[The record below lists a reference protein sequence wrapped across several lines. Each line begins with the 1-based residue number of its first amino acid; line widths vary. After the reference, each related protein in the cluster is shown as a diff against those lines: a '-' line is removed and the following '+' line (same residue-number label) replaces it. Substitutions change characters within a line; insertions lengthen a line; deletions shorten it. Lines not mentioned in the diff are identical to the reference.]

1 MTWPVESAPSP
12 ALVGRQFAGWNPHR
26 GRLHNVAVVGET
38 LSRYRLV
45 AHLGSGAMGDVYRA
59 EDLRLRRTVALKV
72 VRAARDPEETSRR
85 LLAEA
90 RAGSAFTHPNIAVV
104 YEVDEVEHD
113 GGTLSFIAME
123 YVAGRTLAD
132 LAAQDPLPL
141 DTILDVGRQVA
152 DALAAAHAHGLVHR
166 DIKPSN
172 VMVTENGLVKVL
184 DFGVA
189 RRSAP
194 MDEMAPTQTVD
205 PLEGTAAGTLSYMSP
220 EQITGRSLDGRSDMF
235 SLGVVIYELLAGHRL
250 FEGTNAAQVLAAVLQ
265 NEAPPLRV
273 RLDDPRLPAVERV
286 VRRMLEKNPGN
297 RFDDLRAVGLALA
310 AVQRGEIAAGSRAE
324 TASPILAVTD
334 FRNISANAEDDW
346 LGTGISETV
355 TADLEG
361 FEGVTVVPRG
371 RVAELA
377 RTLERQG
384 GDQSDALWIR
394 VGRELGARWVL
405 TGSFQRVAD
414 AVRVTAYLLDA
425 ATAQAERTIKIDGR
439 MHEIFDLQDRLVR
452 DLADLLRAVIRPTG
466 AATLETGVVGAYE
479 AFSKGVLNL
488 RVESYE
494 SLDRAVMLFEQAVA
508 LDPGYARAHLELGVA
523 YTTKADY
530 LARGELRAHAV
541 TSLRRALELQ
551 PDSVRAWRELGS
563 VLIALG
569 QDHDGFDALRRALV
583 IDPADA
589 GALGAMGRALFIG
602 RAQFDE
608 AAAWYERA
616 LTANPQAGW
625 YALQLAHCAALLRD
639 FVRGEAAAS
648 RAIELQQAV
657 ASGQEGVLIVGGVD
671 AARTP
676 PCAART
682 ERRGHRRLHARDRLP
697 EWRRPRFTEPRDRRA
712 QRPARRRASFARGD
726 AQGPRAARRRD
737 RSLRSTRAPRFRR
750 ALHRYYAAAA
760 HALKGDADTAIAFL
774 ERAATARRAFTLER
788 ARIEPEFAALR
799 QDPRMQRL
807 LQTTG
812 QDQ

>member
-1 MTWPVESAPSP
+1 M
-12 ALVGRQFAGWNPHR
+12 
-26 GRLHNVAVVGET
+26 VGET

-59 EDLRLRRTVALKV
+59 EDQRLRRTVALKV

-113 GGTLSFIAME
+113 GATLSFIAME

-132 LAAQDPLPL
+132 LTSQGPLPL

-152 DALAAAHAHGLVHR
+152 DALAAAHAYGLVHR

-172 VMVTENGLVKVL
+172 IMVTDSGLAKVL

-189 RRSAP
+189 HWSAP
-194 MDEMAPTQTVD
+194 MVDTAATETVD
-205 PLEGTAAGTLSYMSP
+205 PLQGVAAGTLSYMSP
-220 EQITGRSLDGRSDMF
+220 EQSTGRPLDGRSDMF
-235 SLGVVIYELLAGHRL
+235 SLGVVLYELLAGHRL
-250 FEGTNAAQVLAAVLQ
+250 FEGANAPQVLEALLQ
-265 NEAPPLRV
+265 KEAPPLHV

-286 VRRMLEKNPGN
+286 VRRMLEKNPLN
-297 RFDDLRAVGLALA
+297 RFDDLEAVGLALA
-310 AVQRGEIAAGSRAE
+310 AAQRGDSLQGSRAG

-334 FRNISANAEDDW
+334 FLNISANPEDDW

-371 RVAELA
+371 RVSELA
-377 RTLERQG
+377 RTFERQG
-384 GDQSDALWIR
+384 SDSRDALWIR

-405 TGSFQRVAD
+405 TGSFQRAGD
-414 AVRVTAYLLDA
+414 AVRVTAQLLDA
-425 ATAQAERTIKIDGR
+425 ATALAERTIKVDGR
-439 MHEIFDLQDRLVR
+439 MQEIFALQDRLVR
-452 DLADLLRAVIRPTG
+452 DLAGLLRAVIRPTG

-488 RVESYE
+488 RAESYE
-494 SLDRAVMLFEQAVA
+494 SLDRAVMLFERAVD

-523 YTTKADY
+523 YATKADY

-563 VLIALG
+563 VLIATG
-569 QDHDGFDALRRALV
+569 QDGDGFDALRRALA
-583 IDPADA
+583 IDSADA

-608 AAAWYERA
+608 AASWYERA
-616 LTANPQAGW
+616 LAANPQAGW

-648 RAIELQQAV
+648 RAIELQHA
-657 ASGQEGVLIVGGVD
+657 ALSGQEGVLIVGASMRLGHLLALQGRTVEAV
-671 AARTP
+671 AAYMQELTFLNGIDHALRNRVIVELNVRLG
-676 PCAART
+676 AAHLSLGETRKGEALLDVAIEAF
-682 ERRGHRRLHARDRLP
+682 ERRARLGADEP
-697 EWRRPRFTEPRDRRA
+697 FT
-712 QRPARRRASFARGD
+712 
-726 AQGPRAARRRD
+726 
-737 RSLRSTRAPRFRR
+737 
-750 ALHRYYAAAA
+750 RYYAAAA
-760 HALKGDADTAIAFL
+760 HALRGDADTAIAFL
-774 ERAATARRAFTLER
+774 ERAATSRRAFTLER

-799 QDPRMQRL
+799 NDLRMQRL
-807 LQTTG
+807 LYASE
-812 QDQ
+812 

>member
-1 MTWPVESAPSP
+1 
-12 ALVGRQFAGWNPHR
+12 
-26 GRLHNVAVVGET
+26 
-38 LSRYRLV
+38 
-45 AHLGSGAMGDVYRA
+45 MGDVYRA
-59 EDLRLRRTVALKV
+59 EDQRLRRTVALKV
-72 VRAARDPEETSRR
+72 VRAARDPEETSSR

-104 YEVDEVEHD
+104 HEVDEVEHD
-113 GGTLSFIAME
+113 GATLSFIVME

-132 LAAQDPLPL
+132 LASQDPLPL

-152 DALAAAHAHGLVHR
+152 DALAAAHAYGLVHQ

-189 RRSAP
+189 RWSAP
-194 MDEMAPTQTVD
+194 MVDMAPTQTVD
-205 PLEGTAAGTLSYMSP
+205 PLQGAAAGTLSYMSP
-220 EQITGRSLDGRSDMF
+220 EQATGRPLEGRSDMF
-235 SLGVVIYELLAGHRL
+235 SLGVVMYELLAGHRL
-250 FEGTNAAQVLAAVLQ
+250 FEGPNAAQVL
-265 NEAPPLRV
+265 EALVQKDPPPLHV

-286 VRRMLEKNPGN
+286 VRRMLEKNPSS

-310 AVQRGEIAAGSRAE
+310 AAQRGETFQGLQAE
-324 TASPILAVTD
+324 TASPILAITD

-371 RVAELA
+371 RVSELA

-384 GDQSDALWIR
+384 GDQSALWIR

-405 TGSFQRVAD
+405 TGSFQRAAD
-414 AVRVTAYLLDA
+414 AVRVTAHLLDT
-425 ATAQAERTIKIDGR
+425 ATAHAERTIKVDGR
-439 MHEIFDLQDRLVR
+439 MQEIFVLQDRLVR

-488 RVESYE
+488 RAESYE
-494 SLDRAVMLFEQAVA
+494 SLDRAVMLFEHAVD
-508 LDPGYARAHLELGVA
+508 LDAGYARAHLELGVA
-523 YTTKADY
+523 YATKADY
-530 LARGELRAHAV
+530 LARGELRAQAV
-541 TSLRRALELQ
+541 RSLRRALELQ

-563 VLIALG
+563 VLMALG
-569 QDHDGFDALRRALV
+569 QDNDGFEALRRALA

-608 AAAWYERA
+608 AASWYERA
-616 LTANPQAGW
+616 LAANPKAGW
-625 YALQLAHCAALLRD
+625 YALQLSHCAALLRD
-639 FVRGEAAAS
+639 FVRGEAAAN
-648 RAIELQQAV
+648 RAIELQQA
-657 ASGQEGVLIVGGVD
+657 ALSGQEGVLIVGASMRLGHLRALQGRSAEAI
-671 AARTP
+671 AAYMQELDFLNGIDHALRNRVIVELNVRLG
-676 PCAART
+676 AAHLS
-682 ERRGHRRLHARDRLP
+682 RGETRKGHALLDVAI
-697 EWRRPRFTEPRDRRA
+697 EAFDRRV
-712 QRPARRRASFARGD
+712 RLGSDEPF
-726 AQGPRAARRRD
+726 
-737 RSLRSTRAPRFRR
+737 T
-750 ALHRYYAAAA
+750 RYYAAAA

-774 ERAATARRAFTLER
+774 ERAAAAQRAFTLER

-799 QDPRMQRL
+799 KDLRLQRL
-807 LQTTG
+807 LSVSV
-812 QDQ
+812 

>member
-1 MTWPVESAPSP
+1 M
-12 ALVGRQFAGWNPHR
+12 
-26 GRLHNVAVVGET
+26 VGET

-59 EDLRLRRTVALKV
+59 EDQRLRRTVALKV
-72 VRAARDPEETSRR
+72 IRAAPDAEETSRR

-104 YEVDEVEHD
+104 YEADEVEHD
-113 GGTLSFIAME
+113 GSRLSFIAME
-123 YVAGRTLAD
+123 YVAGRTLAN
-132 LAAQDPLPL
+132 LSAEAPLPL
-141 DTILDVGRQVA
+141 DTILDIGRQVA

-189 RRSAP
+189 RWSAP
-194 MDEMAPTQTVD
+194 MGDLAPTQTAD
-205 PLEGTAAGTLSYMSP
+205 PFQGMAAGTLSYMSP
-220 EQITGRSLDGRSDMF
+220 EQITGRPLDGRSDMF
-235 SLGVVIYELLAGHRL
+235 SLGVVLYELLAGHRL
-250 FEGTNAAQVLAAVLQ
+250 FDEPNAAQVLEALLQ
-265 NEAPPLRV
+265 KEPPPLPV
-273 RLDDPRLPAVERV
+273 RLDEPRLPSVELV
-286 VRRMLEKNPGN
+286 VRRMLEKNLVN
-297 RFDDLRAVGLALA
+297 RFDDLRAVGLALT
-310 AVQRGEIAAGSRAE
+310 AVQRGEAARGLRAE
-324 TASPILAVTD
+324 TGSSILAVTD

-361 FEGVTVVPRG
+361 FEGVTLVPRG
-371 RVAELA
+371 RVSEVA
-377 RTLERQG
+377 RTIERQG
-384 GDQSDALWIR
+384 GEPTDALWIR

-414 AVRVTAYLLDA
+414 AVRVTAHLLDA
-425 ATAQAERTIKIDGR
+425 ATAHAERTIKVDGR

-452 DLADLLRAVIRPTG
+452 DLAELLRAVIRPTG

-488 RVESYE
+488 RAESYE

-523 YTTKADY
+523 YGTKADY
-530 LARGELRAHAV
+530 LARDELRARAV

-563 VLIALG
+563 VLVTQG
-569 QDHDGFDALRRALV
+569 QDRDGFAALRRALA

-602 RAQFDE
+602 RAKFDE
-608 AAAWYERA
+608 AAGWYERA

-639 FVRGEAAAS
+639 FARGEAAAN
-648 RAIELQQAV
+648 RAIELQQATL
-657 ASGQEGVLIVGGVD
+657 SGQEGVLIVGASMRLGQLRALQGRGAEAVAAYMQELDFLNGIDHALRSRVIVELNVRLGAVHLSLGETRKGHALLDVAID
-671 AARTP
+671 A
-676 PCAART
+676 
-682 ERRGHRRLHARDRLP
+682 
-697 EWRRPRFTEPRDRRA
+697 FDRRV
-712 QRPARRRASFARGD
+712 RLGSDEPF
-726 AQGPRAARRRD
+726 
-737 RSLRSTRAPRFRR
+737 T
-750 ALHRYYAAAA
+750 RYYAAAA
-760 HALKGDADTAIAFL
+760 HALSGDADTAIAFL
-774 ERAATARRAFTLER
+774 ERAASTRRAFTLER

-799 QDPRMQRL
+799 QDARLQRL
-807 LQTTG
+807 LQLPGVPTVAPG
-812 QDQ
+812 

>member
-1 MTWPVESAPSP
+1 
-12 ALVGRQFAGWNPHR
+12 
-26 GRLHNVAVVGET
+26 VVGET
-38 LSRYRLV
+38 LSRYHLV

-59 EDLRLRRTVALKV
+59 EDERLRRTVALKV
-72 VRAARDPEETSRR
+72 VRAAHDPEETSRR

-90 RAGSAFTHPNIAVV
+90 RAGSAFTHPNIAVI
-104 YEVDEVEHD
+104 YEADEVEHD
-113 GGTLSFIAME
+113 GERFSFIAME

-132 LAAQDPLPL
+132 LAAQGPLPL

-152 DALAAAHAHGLVHR
+152 DALAAAHAYGLVHR

-172 VMVTENGLVKVL
+172 VMVTETGLVKVL

-189 RRSAP
+189 RWSAP
-194 MDEMAPTQTVD
+194 MLDTTPTQTVD
-205 PLEGTAAGTLSYMSP
+205 PFQATAAGTLSYMSP
-220 EQITGRSLDGRSDMF
+220 EQTTGRPLDGRSDMF
-235 SLGVVIYELLAGHRL
+235 SLGVVLYELLTGHRL
-250 FEGTNAAQVLAAVLQ
+250 FEGPNAAQVLEAVLQ
-265 NEAPPLRV
+265 KEVPPLHV
-273 RLDDPRLPAVERV
+273 RRDDPRLPAVERV
-286 VRRMLEKNPGN
+286 VRRMLEKNPVN

-310 AVQRGEIAAGSRAE
+310 AAQRGETAQGSRTE

-361 FEGVTVVPRG
+361 FEGVTVVPRA
-371 RVAELA
+371 RVSELA

-384 GDQSDALWIR
+384 GDQREALWIR

-405 TGSFQRVAD
+405 TGSFQRAGD
-414 AVRVTAYLLDA
+414 AVRVTAHLLDA
-425 ATAQAERTIKIDGR
+425 ATAYAERTIKVDGR
-439 MHEIFDLQDRLVR
+439 IQEIFALQDRLVR
-452 DLADLLRAVIRPTG
+452 DLADLLRAVIRPTTE

-479 AFSKGVLNL
+479 AFSKGVINL
-488 RVESYE
+488 RAETYE
-494 SLDRAVMLFEQAVA
+494 SLDRAVMLFEQAVD

-523 YTTKADY
+523 YATKADY
-530 LARGELRAHAV
+530 LARGELRPQAV
-541 TSLRRALELQ
+541 ASLRRALELQ

-569 QDHDGFDALRRALV
+569 QDTDGFDALRRALV

-608 AAAWYERA
+608 AASWYERA
-616 LTANPQAGW
+616 LAANPKAGW

-639 FVRGEAAAS
+639 FVRGEAAAN
-648 RAIELQQAV
+648 RAIELQQA
-657 ASGQEGVLIVGGVD
+657 ALSGQEGVLIVGASMRLGHLRATQGRSAEAI
-671 AARTP
+671 AAFMQELDFLNGIDHALRNRVTVELNVRLG
-676 PCAART
+676 AAHLSVGETRK
-682 ERRGHRRLHARDRLP
+682 GHALLDVAI
-697 EWRRPRFTEPRDRRA
+697 EAFDRRV
-712 QRPARRRASFARGD
+712 RLGSDEPF
-726 AQGPRAARRRD
+726 
-737 RSLRSTRAPRFRR
+737 T
-750 ALHRYYAAAA
+750 RYYAAAA

-799 QDPRMQRL
+799 QDLRMQRL
-807 LQTTG
+807 LHRTRA
-812 QDQ
+812 D

>member
-1 MTWPVESAPSP
+1 
-12 ALVGRQFAGWNPHR
+12 
-26 GRLHNVAVVGET
+26 VVGET

-59 EDLRLRRTVALKV
+59 EDERLRRTVALKV
-72 VRAARDPEETSRR
+72 VRAARDPEETLRR

-113 GGTLSFIAME
+113 GSTLGFIAME

-132 LAAQDPLPL
+132 LVSQGPLPL

-152 DALAAAHAHGLVHR
+152 DALAAAHAYGLVHR

-189 RRSAP
+189 RWSPAP
-194 MDEMAPTQTVD
+194 VDTAATQAVD
-205 PLEGTAAGTLSYMSP
+205 PLQDAAAGTLSYMSP
-220 EQITGRSLDGRSDMF
+220 EQTTGRPLDGRSDMF

-250 FEGTNAAQVLAAVLQ
+250 FEGDNAARVFEAVLKR
-265 NEAPPLRV
+265 EAPPLHV

-286 VRRMLEKNPGN
+286 VRRMLEKNPSS

-310 AVQRGEIAAGSRAE
+310 AAQRGETVQGSLAATPS
-324 TASPILAVTD
+324 TILAVTD
-334 FRNISANAEDDW
+334 FQNISANAEDDW

-355 TADLEG
+355 TADLAG

-371 RVAELA
+371 QVSEVA
-377 RTLERQG
+377 RTLERRG
-384 GDQSDALWIR
+384 GDRSDALWIR

-405 TGSFQRVAD
+405 TGSFQRAAD
-414 AVRVTAYLLDA
+414 AVRVTAHLLDV
-425 ATAQAERTIKIDGR
+425 ATPHAERTIKVDGR
-439 MHEIFDLQDRLVR
+439 LPQIFDLQDRLVH

-466 AATLETGVVGAYE
+466 AAPLETGVVGAFE

-488 RVESYE
+488 RAETYE
-494 SLDRAVMLFEQAVA
+494 SLDRAAMLFEHAVD

-523 YTTKADY
+523 YSTKAEY
-530 LARGELRAHAV
+530 LARGELRARAV
-541 TSLRRALELQ
+541 TSLRRAIELQ

-563 VLIALG
+563 VLMAVG
-569 QDHDGFDALRRALV
+569 QDTAGFDALRRALV

-589 GALGAMGRALFIG
+589 GALGAMARALFIG
-602 RAQFDE
+602 RAQFGE
-608 AAAWYERA
+608 AASWYERA
-616 LTANPQAGW
+616 LAANPKAGW

-639 FVRGEAAAS
+639 FARGEAAAN
-648 RAIELQQAV
+648 RAIDLQQTAL
-657 ASGQEGVLIVGGVD
+657 SGQEGVLIVGASMRLGHLRALQGRSAEAITAYMQELEFLNGMDHALRNRVIVELNVRLG
-671 AARTP
+671 AAHLSLGETRK
-676 PCAART
+676 
-682 ERRGHRRLHARDRLP
+682 GHALLDVAI
-697 EWRRPRFTEPRDRRA
+697 EAFDRRV
-712 QRPARRRASFARGD
+712 RLGSDEPF
-726 AQGPRAARRRD
+726 
-737 RSLRSTRAPRFRR
+737 T
-750 ALHRYYAAAA
+750 RYYAAAA
-760 HALKGDADTAIAFL
+760 HALRGDADTAIAFL

-799 QDPRMQRL
+799 KDLRLQRL
-807 LQTTG
+807 LHQTG
-812 QDQ
+812 EDH

>member
-1 MTWPVESAPSP
+1 
-12 ALVGRQFAGWNPHR
+12 
-26 GRLHNVAVVGET
+26 
-38 LSRYRLV
+38 
-45 AHLGSGAMGDVYRA
+45 MGDVYRA
-59 EDLRLRRTVALKV
+59 EDQRLRRTVALKI

-104 YEVDEVEHD
+104 YEVDEVERD
-113 GGTLSFIAME
+113 GTTLSFIAME

-132 LAAQDPLPL
+132 LAAQGSLPL

-189 RRSAP
+189 RWSAP
-194 MDEMAPTQTVD
+194 MGDTAPTQTAD
-205 PLEGTAAGTLSYMSP
+205 PFQGTAAGTLSYMSP
-220 EQITGRSLDGRSDMF
+220 EQITGRPLDGRSDMF
-235 SLGVVIYELLAGHRL
+235 SLGVVLYELLAGDRL
-250 FEGTNAAQVLAAVLQ
+250 FEGPNVAQVLEALLQ
-265 NEAPPLRV
+265 KEAPPLHV

-286 VRRMLEKNPGN
+286 VRRMLEKNPVN

-310 AVQRGEIAAGSRAE
+310 AAQRGETFQGSRAE
-324 TASPILAVTD
+324 MASPILAVTD

-361 FEGVTVVPRG
+361 FEGVTVVPRT
-371 RVAELA
+371 RVSELA

-384 GDQSDALWIR
+384 GDQGEAVWIR
-394 VGRELGARWVL
+394 VARELGARWVL
-405 TGSFQRVAD
+405 TGSFQRAGD
-414 AVRVTAYLLDA
+414 AVRVTAHLLDA
-425 ATAQAERTIKIDGR
+425 ATVHAERTIKVDGR
-439 MHEIFDLQDRLVR
+439 IQEIFALQDRLVR
-452 DLADLLRAVIRPTG
+452 ELADLLRAVIRPTG
-466 AATLETGVVGAYE
+466 ADTLETGVVGAYE

-488 RVESYE
+488 RAESYE
-494 SLDRAVMLFEQAVA
+494 SLDRAVMLFEQAVD

-523 YTTKADY
+523 YATKADY

-563 VLIALG
+563 VLIGLG
-569 QDHDGFDALRRALV
+569 QDHDGFDALRRALA

-608 AAAWYERA
+608 AASWYERA
-616 LTANPQAGW
+616 LAANPKAGW

-639 FVRGEAAAS
+639 FARGEAAAN
-648 RAIELQQAV
+648 RAIELQQA
-657 ASGQEGVLIVGGVD
+657 ALSGQEGVLIVGASMRLGQLRALQGRSAEAV
-671 AARTP
+671 AAYMQELDFLNGIDHALRTRVIVELNVRLG
-676 PCAART
+676 AAHLSLGETRKG
-682 ERRGHRRLHARDRLP
+682 EALLDVAI
-697 EWRRPRFTEPRDRRA
+697 EAFDRRVRLGA
-712 QRPARRRASFARGD
+712 DEPF
-726 AQGPRAARRRD
+726 
-737 RSLRSTRAPRFRR
+737 T
-750 ALHRYYAAAA
+750 RYYAAAA

-774 ERAATARRAFTLER
+774 ERAAAARRAFTLER

-799 QDPRMQRL
+799 KDVRMQRM
-807 LQTTG
+807 LQPPGLPTVAPDRG
-812 QDQ
+812 